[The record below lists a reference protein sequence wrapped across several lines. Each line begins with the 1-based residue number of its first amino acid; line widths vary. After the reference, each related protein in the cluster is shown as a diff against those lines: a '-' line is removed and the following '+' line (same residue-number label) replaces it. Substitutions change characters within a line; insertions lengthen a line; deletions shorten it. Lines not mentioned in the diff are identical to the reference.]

1 MTSGIS
7 FGGVGHLACVQ
18 CGLKKQEKKK
28 ERKGREVY
36 EIFLYFSCLV
46 IVLFFFFPLQ
56 HWIRI
61 ELYPDLLIQRLT
73 MTVDP
78 SDSSYMPSVV
88 VVSAGD
94 SIQSLKEVKTVHIS
108 ATESLCTLLEDVQRV
123 CYASFSL
130 DLSVI
135 LSDTSSSMSI
145 VRS

>member
-7 FGGVGHLACVQ
+7 FGGVGHLFCVQ
-18 CGLKKQEKKK
+18 CGLKKKEKKK
-28 ERKGREVY
+28 ERKAREVY

-46 IVLFFFFPLQ
+46 IVLFFFPLQ

-123 CYASFSL
+123 CYAFFSL